1 MFAFAIS
8 LALHGLALMLIG
20 FLFHPSDHSETH
32 ATAAVFQLIATT
44 VDQRNF
50 IDDPTTELIAK
61 EAIEKHKTIESPQ
74 STKHSL
80 LDLKDK
86 LLKDDQIDSD
96 REAFHSLQPSS
107 LDAIEK
113 QLALFKLSAFAAQT
127 FSEGTIRLP
136 RYDPATPNL
145 AWPKVLISDQQQQK
159 LKKAIDN
166 LIEQM
171 AEMGHTDTTFYL
183 TIASQVFAI
192 KVHRSVPADP
202 TNLEEAIVDIQ
213 TAQNDLQLAT
223 QIRLQRL
230 AFSHFAQ
237 MVDHWDPQVAIH
249 NDVVEGR
256 FHSNY
261 PFIVSRSA
269 GITPRFYGKVTT
281 AAHDFKANDNF
292 HWVEP
297 GAIFQAGIET
307 GVKPIQ
313 FPANSIPSLP
323 QADPHSLLRLSE
335 ESWINF
341 QENGSIQ
348 YATKSKREGSCR
360 INHLSQIFLIIGENG
375 AKIHVKG
382 TVKGK
387 ILVYSKGNIIIDG
400 NLLYARPPERFADSE
415 DLLGLVSDRNVEIA
429 PPAITGPGDLIIYA
443 AIYAK
448 RWFRIPN
455 LSGSAN
461 AKLYIYGSL
470 AAGCVSATEP
480 RYATHVCFDRRFE
493 SQRPPYFPVT
503 EQFEIAEWSREWKI
517 KPNYP

>member
-1 MFAFAIS
+1 
-8 LALHGLALMLIG
+8 MLIG
-20 FLFHPSDHSETH
+20 FFLNSNDHSDTH
-32 ATAAVFQLIATT
+32 APAAVFQLIATT

-50 IDDPTTELIAK
+50 IDDPTTELIAR
-61 EAIEKHKTIESPQ
+61 EPIDKHQTNEVSQ
-74 STKHSL
+74 SAKHSL
-80 LDLKDK
+80 SDLKDK
-86 LLKDDQIDSD
+86 LSDDDQIDTD
-96 REAFHSLQPSS
+96 HGALHSLQHS
-107 LDAIEK
+107 LSDATE
-113 QLALFKLSAFAAQT
+113 QQFPLFTSKAFAAQA
-127 FSEGTIRLP
+127 FSNGAIRLP
-136 RYDPATPNL
+136 RYDPAMPNL
-145 AWPKVLISDQQQQK
+145 TWPKVPISEQQQK
-159 LKKAIDN
+159 RLKKAIDRVM
-166 LIEQM
+166 EEM
-171 AEMGHTDTTFYL
+171 AEARHTDTTFYW
-183 TIASQVFAI
+183 TIASQVYAI

-202 TNLEEAIVDIQ
+202 TNLEEAIVEIQ
-213 TAQNDLQLAT
+213 TTQNDLQLAT
-223 QIRLQRL
+223 RIRLQRL

-249 NDVVEGR
+249 NDVVDGR

-269 GITPRFYGKVTT
+269 GIIPRFYGQVTT
-281 AAHDFKANDNF
+281 AAYDFKANDNF
-292 HWVEP
+292 HWFELD
-297 GAIFQAGIET
+297 AIFQAGIET

-313 FPANSIPSLP
+313 FPAYSIPSLP
-323 QADPHSLLRLSE
+323 QADPHASLRLSE
-335 ESWINF
+335 ESWVNF
-341 QENGSIQ
+341 QDDGSIL
-348 YATKSKREGSCR
+348 YTTKSKRDGSCQ
-360 INHLSQIFLIIGENG
+360 INHLSQVFLIIGENG

-400 NLLYARPPERFADSE
+400 NLLYARSPEHFADSE
-415 DLLGLVSDRNVEIA
+415 DLLGLVSERNVEVA
-429 PPAITGPGDLIIYA
+429 SPAITGPGDLTIYA

-455 LSGSAN
+455 LTGNAN

-503 EQFEIAEWSREWKI
+503 DQFEIAEWSREWVT